1 MPGTERPKPRER
13 SSGRRDVLI
22 VALVVA
28 VLFGLGVVLGIFD
41 RFEHQVAALHHLDE
55 VLGLAVLSLCGV
67 AVIAARR
74 SSQAERKQRM
84 WEETDA
90 RLRALIEESP
100 AVSYSWDPS
109 ERRNLY
115 VSPQVDRIFGVSP
128 ERYADDWI
136 DMIHP
141 DDRER
146 VVEISEAS
154 DETGRTMVVEY
165 RVVRPDGRV
174 VWIHDEANYGGFDAD
189 GKPHLAHGV
198 MYDITAQREADER
211 AAEAEERLRE
221 AEERWRTLLE
231 HLPVVAYMIDSTPD
245 RAVGDRWVAPGIATL
260 TGYSPEEWLRD
271 ITIWEQ
277 ILHPEDRAAVIAT
290 WEDTAERGR
299 PFDMEYRMIHRDGH
313 VVWVHDQ
320 AASVMRGDRF
330 YAEGVFLDVT
340 ERRLAELALGQAE
353 DRYRT
358 LVEQL
363 PAITYIEEPGTGRY
377 VYISPQVEQ
386 VYGYAVAEWMDDPQ
400 MWEERIHPDDRARVL
415 DLSDTGGDAWSV
427 DYRSITRD
435 GREIWVHNEAVLL
448 RDENG
453 EPLHWQGVVYDITER
468 KLAEERLRE
477 AEERYRLLVEQLPIA
492 VYSDAVDELSTA
504 LYVSPQYE
512 QLTGYSPEER
522 LRDPDLWV
530 RMLHPEDRGRV
541 LEESART
548 NDTGD
553 PFDVEYRIVTAD
565 GNVAWLHDHAMLV
578 AGPGGTPIW
587 QGVLQDVTERRVAE
601 DALAR
606 RDAILQATGFAAERF
621 LRSPAWADALGDVLG
636 RLGASARA
644 SRCHV
649 YVNEEGE
656 DGELLVSL
664 VHAWSAGGVGSV
676 DDPVTRHFP
685 WVRGGFE
692 RWTQLLSAHRV
703 VHGLVRDFPEQ
714 ERLVLERD
722 AASIRSLI
730 AVPVFAN
737 DAWWGYIGFDHR
749 EEDRIWHDAEIEA
762 LTVTANTLGAAIER
776 ERSARRL
783 AEAQARH
790 RSLIETIPAVTY
802 IDEIDEPWTTN
813 YVSPQVEAIFG
824 YTPEEWC
831 GTTNLW
837 RSRLHPE
844 DREQMVDAVVRH
856 NTTSEPFDMEYRF
869 LQRDGRWM
877 WVRDQAFIV
886 RDDDGNALYSQG
898 VMYDITEMKAAE
910 SRLREAEERY
920 RGIVEHVPAAIYLDR
935 ADPVMAS
942 VYISPQ
948 ITAIA
953 GVSPEAWLED
963 PELWLKLMDPADREE
978 VQRTYLHAARSGIP
992 WSAEYRMHTPDG
1004 RTIWV
1009 HDETTFLHDED
1020 GTPSYLQGVIF
1031 DITERK
1037 LAEQALRESEQRERD
1052 AAERLRALDEM
1063 KNTFLAAVSHELRSP
1078 LTSILGLSLTLER
1091 GPSMA
1096 EADRSDLLR
1105 RLATNAKKL
1114 DRLLRDLLDIDR
1126 LNRGIVEPQYRV
1138 TDVGALARRT
1148 VESLDMLAGRDV
1160 VAEAEPVV
1168 IAIDPAKV
1176 ERIIENLLMNAAR
1189 HTAADRRIW
1198 LKVAPRD
1205 GGVLVSVEDDG
1216 PGVPVE
1222 IREAIFEPFRQ
1233 GPTASPHSPGTGIGL
1248 SLVARF
1254 AQLHGGRAW
1263 ADDRDGG
1270 GAAFHVF
1277 LPGRPGP
1284 TPSLGAREGASPLGD
1299 GDQAYERADV
1309 G

>member
-1 MPGTERPKPRER
+1 MPGTERPNPRER

-128 ERYADDWI
+128 ERYADEWI

-277 ILHPEDRAAVIAT
+277 ILHPEDRAAVVST

-400 MWEERIHPDDRARVL
+400 MWEERIHPDDRAWVL
-415 DLSDTGGDAWSV
+415 GLSDTGGDAWSV
-427 DYRSITRD
+427 DYRSIARD

-578 AGPGGTPIW
+578 AGRA
-587 QGVLQDVTERRVAE
+587 ERRSGRACS
-601 DALAR
+601 R
-606 RDAILQATGFAAERF
+606 TS
-621 LRSPAWADALGDVLG
+621 RS
-636 RLGASARA
+636 
-644 SRCHV
+644 
-649 YVNEEGE
+649 
-656 DGELLVSL
+656 
-664 VHAWSAGGVGSV
+664 VGSPRMPWPGAMRSCRRPGSPPSGSSV
-676 DDPVTRHFP
+676 RRHGP
-685 WVRGGFE
+685 
-692 RWTQLLSAHRV
+692 T
-703 VHGLVRDFPEQ
+703 
-714 ERLVLERD
+714 
-722 AASIRSLI
+722 
-730 AVPVFAN
+730 
-737 DAWWGYIGFDHR
+737 
-749 EEDRIWHDAEIEA
+749 
-762 LTVTANTLGAAIER
+762 
-776 ERSARRL
+776 RSA
-783 AEAQARH
+783 
-790 RSLIETIPAVTY
+790 TC
-802 IDEIDEPWTTN
+802 
-813 YVSPQVEAIFG
+813 SPG
-824 YTPEEWC
+824 W
-831 GTTNLW
+831 G
-837 RSRLHPE
+837 
-844 DREQMVDAVVRH
+844 
-856 NTTSEPFDMEYRF
+856 
-869 LQRDGRWM
+869 
-877 WVRDQAFIV
+877 
-886 RDDDGNALYSQG
+886 
-898 VMYDITEMKAAE
+898 
-910 SRLREAEERY
+910 
-920 RGIVEHVPAAIYLDR
+920 
-935 ADPVMAS
+935 
-942 VYISPQ
+942 
-948 ITAIA
+948 
-953 GVSPEAWLED
+953 
-963 PELWLKLMDPADREE
+963 
-978 VQRTYLHAARSGIP
+978 
-992 WSAEYRMHTPDG
+992 
-1004 RTIWV
+1004 
-1009 HDETTFLHDED
+1009 
-1020 GTPSYLQGVIF
+1020 
-1031 DITERK
+1031 
-1037 LAEQALRESEQRERD
+1037 
-1052 AAERLRALDEM
+1052 
-1063 KNTFLAAVSHELRSP
+1063 
-1078 LTSILGLSLTLER
+1078 
-1091 GPSMA
+1091 
-1096 EADRSDLLR
+1096 LR
-1105 RLATNAKKL
+1105 RVRA
-1114 DRLLRDLLDIDR
+1114 
-1126 LNRGIVEPQYRV
+1126 
-1138 TDVGALARRT
+1138 GAMST
-1148 VESLDMLAGRDV
+1148 
-1160 VAEAEPVV
+1160 
-1168 IAIDPAKV
+1168 
-1176 ERIIENLLMNAAR
+1176 
-1189 HTAADRRIW
+1189 
-1198 LKVAPRD
+1198 
-1205 GGVLVSVEDDG
+1205 
-1216 PGVPVE
+1216 
-1222 IREAIFEPFRQ
+1222 
-1233 GPTASPHSPGTGIGL
+1233 
-1248 SLVARF
+1248 
-1254 AQLHGGRAW
+1254 
-1263 ADDRDGG
+1263 
-1270 GAAFHVF
+1270 
-1277 LPGRPGP
+1277 
-1284 TPSLGAREGASPLGD
+1284 
-1299 GDQAYERADV
+1299 
-1309 G
+1309 